1 MSHEIRNPLSAVL
14 HLAEEVKEIA
24 RELTTTSEAQDKIAE
39 IIDAA
44 DTILLCVSHQNT
56 LVDDILSFSK
66 LDSMMLSLV
75 PREVRPKWEFS
86 NALKVFHSELKAKE
100 IKFHYAMDVSYDETE
115 VDYVVADLNRMK
127 QGKYSTQPSLS
138 MYLLASTGKSHY
150 QCY

>member
-1 MSHEIRNPLSAVL
+1 VSHEIRNPLSAVL

-24 RELTTTSEAQDKIAE
+24 CELSTKSEAQDEIAE
-39 IIDAA
+39 IMDAA

-86 NALKVFHSELKAKE
+86 KALKVFHSEFKAKG
-100 IKFHYAMDVSYDETE
+100 IKFHYAMDFSYEETE

-127 QGKYSTQPSLS
+127 QGKYSTQPSLF
-138 MYLLASTGKSHY
+138 MYLLASTGKSHH